1 MQYGLGGLE
10 KSTSHRQTSR
20 PVAAVLFP
28 CQPFINLSGGGTG
41 LLNLGRAA
49 LVTLT
54 NLPNSSNSND
64 ATVVQSVV
72 KSSPSKRQKFRQ
84 NVSNNAK

>member
-49 LVTLT
+49 FVTLT
-54 NLPNSSNSND
+54 NLPYSSNSND
-64 ATVVQSVV
+64 VQNVV
-72 KSSPSKRQKFRQ
+72 KRLSSPSKRRKFRQ